1 MIDDDVLPTPLTFAT
16 PVKTLREVSYD
27 IDLAR
32 RHELADG
39 RSMTALQVQWE
50 YYEHAR
56 KYVESRGYDVVG
68 GEAVGTDVLDRWEH
82 VLTGLESDPMSLAD
96 QIDWIAK
103 RRLYEG
109 FRERHDLE
117 WGDPKLAA
125 LDLQYHDLRPDK
137 CLGRRIGLQR
147 VTDDADV
154 AHAMTNPP
162 ATTRAYFRG
171 RCLEK
176 YPDQIIAAN
185 WDSMV
190 FDVGGD
196 PLRRVPMLEPLRGT
210 EAHVGS
216 LLDECDDAA
225 ELLRRLGS

>member
-1 MIDDDVLPTPLTFAT
+1 
-16 PVKTLREVSYD
+16 
-27 IDLAR
+27 
-32 RHELADG
+32 
-39 RSMTALQVQWE
+39 
-50 YYEHAR
+50 
-56 KYVESRGYDVVG
+56 KYAESHGLDMVG
-68 GEAVGTDVLDRWEH
+68 GDEVGNDVLDRWEH
-82 VLTGLESDPMSLAD
+82 MLTALESEPMSLAD
-96 QIDWIAK
+96 QVDWIAK

-125 LDLQYHDLRPDK
+125 LDLQYHDLRPGK
-137 CLGRRIGLQR
+137 SLARRIGLQR
-147 VTDDADV
+147 ITDDAEV
-154 AHAMTNPP
+154 EHAIDQPP
-162 ATTRAYFRG
+162 PTTRAYFRG
-171 RCLEK
+171 RCLDK
-176 YPDQIIAAN
+176 YPDQIVAAN

-216 LLDECDDAA
+216 LLDDCDDAA